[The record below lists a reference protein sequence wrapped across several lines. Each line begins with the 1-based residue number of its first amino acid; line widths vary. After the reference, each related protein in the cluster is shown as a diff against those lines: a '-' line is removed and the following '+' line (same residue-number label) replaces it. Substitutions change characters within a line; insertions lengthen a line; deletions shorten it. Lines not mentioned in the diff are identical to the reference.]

1 MSDLIS
7 KIKSYVEEIKNGAE
21 NDIVL
26 MILSFVVMVLTN
38 VLGIGIIFSIITTLI
53 IGIVWELLCCYA
65 PKTTINI
72 LKWSIVVPNIKTFVS
87 NLKSFTLTK
96 YNDFD
101 KGYIFFNVAGIVAY
115 IVLKVIV
122 IIIF

>member
-7 KIKSYVEEIKNGAE
+7 KIKSYVDEIKNGAE

-26 MILSFVVMVLTN
+26 MVLSFVVMAITN
-38 VLGIGIIFSIITTLI
+38 VLGMGIIFSVITTLV

-72 LKWSIVVPNIKTFVS
+72 LKWSVVVPDIKTFVS
-87 NLKSFTLTK
+87 NLKSFVLTK
-96 YNDFD
+96 YNDFN
-101 KGYIFFNVAGIVAY
+101 KGYILFNAAGIIAY
-115 IVLKVIV
+115 MVLKVIV

>member
-7 KIKSYVEEIKNGAE
+7 KIKSYVDEIKNGAE

-26 MILSFVVMVLTN
+26 MVLSFVVMTITN
-38 VLGIGIIFSIITTLI
+38 VLGMGIIFSVITTLV

-72 LKWSIVVPNIKTFVS
+72 LKWSIVVPDIKTFVS
-87 NLKSFTLTK
+87 NLKSFVLTK
-96 YNDFD
+96 YNDFN
-101 KGYIFFNVAGIVAY
+101 KGYILFNAAGIIAY
-115 IVLKVIV
+115 MVLKVMV

>member
-7 KIKSYVEEIKNGAE
+7 KIKSYVEEIKNGTE

-65 PKTTINI
+65 PKTTINV
-72 LKWSIVVPNIKTFVS
+72 LKWNITVPDVKTFVS
-87 NLKSFTLTK
+87 SMKSFIFTK
-96 YNDFD
+96 YNDFN
-101 KGYIFFNVAGIVAY
+101 KGYILFNAAGIVAY
-115 IVLKVIV
+115 AILKVIV

>member
-7 KIKSYVEEIKNGAE
+7 KIKSYVDEIKNGAE

-26 MILSFVVMVLTN
+26 MVLSFVVMTITN
-38 VLGIGIIFSIITTLI
+38 VLGMGIIFSVITTLV

-72 LKWSIVVPNIKTFVS
+72 LKWSVVVPDIKTFVS
-87 NLKSFTLTK
+87 NLKSFVLTK
-96 YNDFD
+96 YNDFN
-101 KGYIFFNVAGIVAY
+101 KGYILFNAAGIIAY
-115 IVLKVIV
+115 MVLKVIV